1 MHSLTTCSA
10 QCSWARATAW
20 RASSRRWR
28 AATWRM
34 SWRRSRRARWAAG
47 AGPRPS
53 SCPRAAPYGEAA
65 PRSSTGHRT
74 GCMEPCLLLIAMM
87 HLVLCSGFIGPLKQC
102 SSTIVN
108 SGYSSL
114 SLGLSL
120 GALCQPYQ
128 SDADLGAGEDT
139 ALLQSTLSALSCAG
153 MRLILSWR
161 NSERRPGNE
170 CMQ

>member
-1 MHSLTTCSA
+1 
-10 QCSWARATAW
+10 
-20 RASSRRWR
+20 
-28 AATWRM
+28 
-34 SWRRSRRARWAAG
+34 
-47 AGPRPS
+47 
-53 SCPRAAPYGEAA
+53 
-65 PRSSTGHRT
+65 
-74 GCMEPCLLLIAMM
+74 MM

-139 ALLQSTLSALSCAG
+139 ALLQSTLKCTVMCRDAIDFELEELRKKA
-153 MRLILSWR
+153 R
-161 NSERRPGNE
+161 E
-170 CMQ
+170 